1 MHPALRTRSP
11 TCTPRM
17 TDPRSTPQTPG
28 DRTGT
33 AAILD
38 VNERGTITRVVGV
51 TTSFTSQVATEVLL
65 TNIFDHLPASWLS
78 GPDTF
83 EAQTVRVQSVEFGSW
98 HEIDMLP
105 ALGGWS
111 IQVRHALQTRNRDSS
126 SRASE
131 RSSSETVSPFAL
143 APKDRGE
150 SPGRRVL
157 CVDDE
162 EMILRIYRRLLGVK
176 HQVVTVS
183 SVAEA
188 ITTLNRDPDF
198 DLILCD
204 LSMPD
209 DTGDAL
215 YEHVR
220 LHHQE
225 LLQSFVIVTG
235 GALTPETEAF
245 LNSVPVLVTH
255 KPFRARHLREVLA
268 DFLGDP

>member
-1 MHPALRTRSP
+1 
-11 TCTPRM
+11 M

-38 VNERGTITRVVGV
+38 VNEHGTITRVVGV

-65 TNIFDHLPASWLS
+65 TNIFDNLPASWLS

-131 RSSSETVSPFAL
+131 RSSSETVSPL
-143 APKDRGE
+143 
-150 SPGRRVL
+150 S
-157 CVDDE
+157 
-162 EMILRIYRRLLGVK
+162 
-176 HQVVTVS
+176 
-183 SVAEA
+183 
-188 ITTLNRDPDF
+188 
-198 DLILCD
+198 LI
-204 LSMPD
+204 
-209 DTGDAL
+209 
-215 YEHVR
+215 H
-220 LHHQE
+220 
-225 LLQSFVIVTG
+225 I
-235 GALTPETEAF
+235 
-245 LNSVPVLVTH
+245 
-255 KPFRARHLREVLA
+255 
-268 DFLGDP
+268 